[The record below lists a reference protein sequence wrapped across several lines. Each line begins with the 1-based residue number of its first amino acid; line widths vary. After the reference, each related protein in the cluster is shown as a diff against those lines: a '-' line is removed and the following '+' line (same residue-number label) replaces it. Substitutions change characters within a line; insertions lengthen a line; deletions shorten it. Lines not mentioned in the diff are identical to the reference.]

1 MPVVVWN
8 GEKFPGTDRIQ
19 LGEAA
24 LSYCRAVREIEN
36 TRARFY
42 WNGPNGVAFIVE
54 ADSWDHANQATGP
67 SDQSPQAV
75 RTASLNLAD
84 LMQAQVVLR
93 LLEPAAGEAGY
104 RAAGRL

>member
-8 GEKFPGTDRIQ
+8 GEKFPGADRVQ

-42 WNGPNGVAFIVE
+42 WHGPNGLAFIVE
-54 ADSWDHANQATGP
+54 ADSWEHANQATGAA
-67 SDQSPQAV
+67 DQGVSSVVKA
-75 RTASLNLAD
+75 LFNLAD
-84 LMQAQVVLR
+84 LMQPQQNFR
-93 LLEPAAGEAGY
+93 LTEPAAGEAAY
-104 RAAGRL
+104 RAIGR